1 MSRLGVVCYRESVT
15 IELSSFL
22 RPSKDGL
29 ILEVVVAPRA
39 KRSKFVGFRGGYPK
53 IALAAPP
60 IEGRANEELLAF
72 LKELLGLSGRA
83 VELIRGGT
91 SRRKAV
97 FLRGITPGQVLQVL
111 ESSVLS

>member
-1 MSRLGVVCYRESVT
+1 MNDASL
-15 IELSSFL
+15 FL

-29 ILEVVVAPRA
+29 ILGVVGAPRA
-39 KRSKFVGFRGGYPK
+39 KRSKFVGFHGGYPK

-72 LKELLGLSGRA
+72 LKEFLGLPGRA
-83 VELIRGGT
+83 IEIVRGDT

-97 FLRGITPGQVLQVL
+97 LLRGIAPEQVLQVL
-111 ESSVLS
+111 EYSKVS

>member
-1 MSRLGVVCYRESVT
+1 MRLFVWYLSGVT
-15 IELSSFL
+15 IESSVFL

-39 KRSKFVGFRGGYPK
+39 KRSKCVGIHGGYPK

-60 IEGRANEELLAF
+60 IEGRANEELVTF
-72 LKELLGLSGRA
+72 LKELLGLPGRDIEI
-83 VELIRGGT
+83 VRGDA

-97 FLRGITPGQVLQVL
+97 LLRGIAAPRVLQVL
-111 ESSVLS
+111 ESFQPS